1 MTFDDVA
8 IALPALSLAVERTA
22 EALLAVLWPNAPGD
36 PARAG
41 RRKALAVLLTLVSAL
56 AIAIPLRLDLTDPLF
71 GPSAFEAAQGVVV
84 TALMLGAGAGP
95 AHALIRRLE
104 TRRRPA
110 GEQL

>member
-1 MTFDDVA
+1 MTFDDIAV
-8 IALPALSLAVERTA
+8 ALPALSLAVERTA
-22 EALLAVLWPNAPGD
+22 EALLAVLWPGAPDD

-71 GPSAFEAAQGVVV
+71 GPSAFDPAQGVVV
-84 TALMLGAGAGP
+84 TALMLAAGASP
-95 AHALIRRLE
+95 AHALVRRLE
-104 TRRRPA
+104 ARRRST